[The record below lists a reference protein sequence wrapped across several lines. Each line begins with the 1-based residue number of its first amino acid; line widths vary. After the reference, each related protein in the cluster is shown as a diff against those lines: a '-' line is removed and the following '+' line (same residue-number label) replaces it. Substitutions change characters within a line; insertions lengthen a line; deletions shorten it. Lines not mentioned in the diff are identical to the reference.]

1 MKYLLFIILLSPRLL
16 SQEIVMPIERKI
28 ELSYNSSNY
37 ENYIFKDIN
46 NVFEKFLGK
55 WLFKDSFYEINL
67 KIFKYF
73 DKDNRQDAIFVNMR
87 VIKGNDTLINTLP
100 FTKENYIS
108 GGVFENKKN
117 LNKTT
122 VFFSEIT
129 EIWSCGNQCNV
140 DLTYNNNELMWDIED
155 KKLRFNKTTR
165 LFPNH
170 LKLIKQ

>member
-1 MKYLLFIILLSPRLL
+1 MKYLLFIILFSSRLL
-16 SQEIVMPIERKI
+16 SQEIIMPVERKI
-28 ELSYNSSNY
+28 ELSYNNPNY
-37 ENYIFKDIN
+37 ENYVFKDIN

-55 WLFKDSFYEINL
+55 WRFRDSLYDINL
-67 KIFKYF
+67 EIFKIF
-73 DKDNRQDAIFVNMR
+73 DKDNRQDAIYVNMR

-100 FTKENYIS
+100 FTQENYIT

-129 EIWSCGNQCNV
+129 EIWSCGNACNV
-140 DLTYNNNELMWDIED
+140 DLTYNTNELIWDIED
-155 KKLRFNKTTR
+155 KKLRFNKTAR

-170 LKLIKQ
+170 IKFNKP